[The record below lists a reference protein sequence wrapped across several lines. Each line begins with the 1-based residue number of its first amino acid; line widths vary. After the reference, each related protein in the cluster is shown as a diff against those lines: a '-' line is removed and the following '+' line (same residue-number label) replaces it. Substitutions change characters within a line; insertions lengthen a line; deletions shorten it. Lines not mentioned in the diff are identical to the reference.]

1 MYWQKPVHLKFIL
14 KPSKEIVKMIQRNIQ
29 LLIMLFLVAG
39 SVFYSGCRQAGGDFP
54 GREYMMDMGHP
65 ISYQAN
71 TSNYYYFNTW
81 GTKEEYY
88 AMVQPRLPVQG
99 TVSRGYTGIHYAMD
113 SIDRQRVLDMFNGN
127 LGVNAIVTP
136 VNTKV
141 PFYYD
146 NTEEGRELAMAEI
159 VDNPFPITEKGLAS
173 GKKLYEI
180 FCGVCHGNAGDG
192 LGVIYENGAY
202 PAAPAN
208 FLSEEFIGA
217 SNGRYYYSIM
227 HGRGVM
233 GAYSDKLNYE
243 ERWNVIHYIRSLQ
256 AKELGVPYSVEAS
269 GGMSVPAAET
279 TENGLSDA
287 AL

>member
-1 MYWQKPVHLKFIL
+1 
-14 KPSKEIVKMIQRNIQ
+14 MIQGKIQ
-29 LLIMLFLVAG
+29 FLIVLMLFSA
-39 SVFYSGCRQAGGDFP
+39 SAFYTGCVQADGDFP

-71 TSNYYYFNTW
+71 TSNYFYFNTW
-81 GTKEEYY
+81 GSEEEYY
-88 AMVQPRLPVQG
+88 AMVQPRLPVEG
-99 TVSRGYTGIHYAMD
+99 TVARGFTGIHYATD
-113 SIDRQRVLDMFNGN
+113 ENRRKQLVDMFTGN

-136 VNTKV
+136 VNAKV

-146 NTEEGRELAMAEI
+146 NTEDDRERAMADI
-159 VDNPFPITEKGLAS
+159 INNPFPISEKGLAT
-173 GKKLYEI
+173 GKQLYEV
-180 FCGVCHGNAGDG
+180 FCGICHGNAGDG

-208 FLSEEFIGA
+208 FLLEEFIEA

-243 ERWNVIHYIRSLQ
+243 ERWQVIHYIRSIQ
-256 AKELGVPYSVEAS
+256 AKELGIPYSAEAS
-269 GGMSVPAAET
+269 DDKSAPSGTDAEIDT
-279 TENGLSDA
+279 DNGLSDA
-287 AL
+287 GI